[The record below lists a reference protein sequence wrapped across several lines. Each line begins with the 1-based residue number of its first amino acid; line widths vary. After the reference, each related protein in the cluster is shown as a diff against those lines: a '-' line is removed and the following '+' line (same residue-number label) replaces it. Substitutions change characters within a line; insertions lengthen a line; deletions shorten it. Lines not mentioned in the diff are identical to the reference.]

1 MKTLQYSKPNNLS
14 LLHDELLTAIPTLA
28 PIRDAEGIGTPVMRV
43 EGRDNDIWLIVPDD
57 VDEVVVAAVIA
68 AHDESAITNAEV
80 TRARKEVLETKL
92 TDDSITFEEMKELM
106 RLRG

>member
-1 MKTLQYSKPNNLS
+1 MKTLQYSKPNNLG

-43 EGRDNDIWLIVPDD
+43 EGLDDNIRLTVPDD
-57 VDEVVVAAVIA
+57 TNEVAVEAVIA

-80 TRARKEVLETKL
+80 TRARQDALEAKL
-92 TDDSITFEEMKELM
+92 TDDSITFKQLKELM

>member
-43 EGRDNDIWLIVPDD
+43 EGRDNEIWLTVPDD
-57 VDEVVVAAVIA
+57 ADEAEIAAIIASHDGSTVTNDEV
-68 AHDESAITNAEV
+68 S
-80 TRARKEVLETKL
+80 RARREVLETKL
-92 TDDSITFEEMKELM
+92 TDDSITFKETKELM